1 MSTRVDETTPSEDLM
16 AAVASGDRFAF
27 EILVR
32 RHQDMVLNIVYRF
45 IGNRTDA
52 EDLAQEVFIRV
63 WEAAGRYRPTA
74 KFTTWIYRITA
85 NLCINE
91 LKSARRRKRLQFSLS
106 HEKRGGWTDEHPAFY
121 AEKVRSPEE
130 LLLDEEQ
137 KRLILAALQSLSDN
151 QRMALVLK
159 RYEGLSYAEIAQV
172 LGKSVPAVDA
182 LLVRAKRNLRK
193 KLASHEKKSQGLG
206 SRSV

>member
-1 MSTRVDETTPSEDLM
+1 MSARIDETTQSEDLM
-16 AAVASGDRFAF
+16 VAVASGDTFAF

-32 RHQDMVLNIVYRF
+32 RHRNMVLNIVYRF

-52 EDLAQEVFIRV
+52 EDLAQDVFLRV
-63 WEAAGRYRPTA
+63 WQAAGRYRPTA

-91 LKSARRRKRLQFSLS
+91 VKAARRRKLFQFNLS
-106 HEKRGGWTDEHPAFY
+106 HEKKEGWTDEHLTDIAQIAP
-121 AEKVRSPEE
+121 SPEE
-130 LLLDEEQ
+130 LLLYEEQ
-137 KRLILAALQSLSDN
+137 KRQTLAALQSLPAN

-172 LGKSVPAVDA
+172 LGRSVSAVDA

-193 KLASHEKKSQGLG
+193 KLASHEKTSQVFG
-206 SRSV
+206 SKPF

>member
-16 AAVASGDRFAF
+16 AAVASGDKSSF

-63 WEAAGRYRPTA
+63 WQAAGRYRPTA

-85 NLCINE
+85 NVCINE

-106 HEKRGGWTDEHPAFY
+106 HEEKGGWRGERPVHH
-121 AEKVRSPEE
+121 AEKAPSPEE

-137 KRLILAALQSLSDN
+137 KRRIFAALQSLSDN

-172 LGKSVPAVDA
+172 LGKSVSAVEA

-193 KLASHEKKSQGLG
+193 NLASHEKKSQVFG
-206 SRSV
+206 SKPV